1 MRRHWRGQAKQGP
14 KREEEEVEDRRN
26 ACKMILVSMS

>member
-14 KREEEEVEDRRN
+14 KREEEVEDRRN